1 VEKENKRKNKKH
13 HKNSPSFL
21 GKKNQFKR
29 FCSLWCG
36 VVRLLM
42 NYRFMGI
49 GGKENFRN
57 LVVNCLGRT
66 LSVFRGFSC
75 LVLARNFHAEGN
87 TMAEVKT
94 ITMVKKRTKMTRV
107 KVRTVMEM
115 ETTTTIPMPIVEN

>member
-1 VEKENKRKNKKH
+1 
-13 HKNSPSFL
+13 
-21 GKKNQFKR
+21 
-29 FCSLWCG
+29 
-36 VVRLLM
+36 M

-57 LVVNCLGRT
+57 LMVNRLGRT

-75 LVLARNFHAEGN
+75 LVLTTNYHAEGN